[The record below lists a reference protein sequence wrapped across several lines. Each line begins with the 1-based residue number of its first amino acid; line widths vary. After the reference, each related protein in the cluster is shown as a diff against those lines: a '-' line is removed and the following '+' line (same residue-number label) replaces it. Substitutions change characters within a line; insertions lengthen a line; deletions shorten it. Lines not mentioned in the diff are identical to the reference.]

1 MKLAAYS
8 STGIFVTGAA
18 GFVGSGVCRVL
29 KTQGEVKQVAVDV
42 RDPEQLRGSCRNLK
56 ARAVIHLAS
65 KGNVTSQLNQVPT
78 MLGTAIDGIL
88 NVTAVLNPE
97 TLVLASSCAVYGNTG
112 NASAAPDWK
121 NVNPLS
127 VYGLTK
133 ALAEEVAALWAY
145 ETGNTAMILRLGNV
159 VGEGCGG
166 LISYLVRHALRHQDV
181 IVPARMRGAGKIVR
195 DYVPLSHV
203 CKVLVAAGET
213 SLPAGKVRTLNVGSG
228 EGMTNRSVA
237 EIVQSVLGARGYRL
251 EIEWD
256 SEPAHGEGLKALL
269 DVTETDHVFGLPRP
283 SAAEVRAAIE
293 EGAAYCIDRNA
304 AVPVEKQLPSAVC

>member
-8 STGIFVTGAA
+8 STGVFVTGSA
-18 GFVGSGVCRVL
+18 GFIGSGVCRVL
-29 KTQGEVKQVAVDV
+29 KAQGELNEIRADV
-42 RDPEQLRGSCRNLK
+42 RDFEQLREACGPLK
-56 ARAVIHLAS
+56 PRAVIHLAS
-65 KGNVTSQLNQVPT
+65 KGYVTSPLNDVST
-78 MLGTAIDGIL
+78 MLGTAVDGIV
-88 NVTAVLNPE
+88 NVTRALNPQ
-97 TLVLASSCAVYGNTG
+97 TLVLTSSCAVYGDTG
-112 NASAAPDWK
+112 GALALPDWK

-133 ALAEEVAALWAY
+133 ALAEEVAALWAH

-166 LISYLVRHALRHQDV
+166 LISYLVRHALRHQDAA
-181 IVPARMRGAGKIVR
+181 VPARMRGAGKIVR

-203 CKVLVAAGET
+203 SKVVVAAGHT
-213 SLPAGKVRTLNVGSG
+213 SLPPGKARTLNVGSG

-237 EIVQSVLGARGYRL
+237 EIVQSVLSARGYRL

-269 DVTETDHVFGLPRP
+269 DVTETDRVFGLPRP
-283 SAAEVRAAIE
+283 SAAEVRSAIE
-293 EGAAYCIDRNA
+293 EGTAHCIERYA
-304 AVPVEKQLPSAVC
+304 TVRESVVI